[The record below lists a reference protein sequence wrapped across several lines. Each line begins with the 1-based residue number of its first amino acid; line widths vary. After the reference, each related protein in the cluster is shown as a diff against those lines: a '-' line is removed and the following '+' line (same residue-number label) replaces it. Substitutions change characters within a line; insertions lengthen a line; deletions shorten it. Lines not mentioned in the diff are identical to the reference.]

1 MNIISTIHTKEVRD
15 KVKRVCQRRTKIEL
29 PSSPYSIFRQSSNKY
44 DRIND
49 KLQKNYWSTVGALLY
64 VTMYRGTD
72 ISNMVQGYSKMMGGT
87 KMDEYI
93 SLLQSI

>member
-49 KLQKNYWSTVGALLY
+49 KLQKNY
-64 VTMYRGTD
+64 
-72 ISNMVQGYSKMMGGT
+72 
-87 KMDEYI
+87 
-93 SLLQSI
+93 